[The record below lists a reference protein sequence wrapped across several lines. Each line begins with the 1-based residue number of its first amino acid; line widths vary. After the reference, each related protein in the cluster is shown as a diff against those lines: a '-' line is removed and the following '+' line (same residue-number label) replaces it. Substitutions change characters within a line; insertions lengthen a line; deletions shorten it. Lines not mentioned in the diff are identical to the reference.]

1 MIHINFSLCLTT
13 LSWSVKVTQLTPHLY
28 INLPWTRL
36 KDLTQSG
43 CLRSCVNATTLLQ
56 LLNHSLNPFFFFF
69 FPESTM
75 SDPNQI
81 SFAQAFF
88 CSAFAAC
95 FAEVT
100 FLLFLV
106 PFVSFRFRFS
116 IRNIAS
122 RIFDFVG

>member
-1 MIHINFSLCLTT
+1 MLLLSFSFLITHPIL
-13 LSWSVKVTQLTPHLY
+13 
-28 INLPWTRL
+28 
-36 KDLTQSG
+36 
-43 CLRSCVNATTLLQ
+43 
-56 LLNHSLNPFFFFF
+56 FFFF

-106 PFVSFRFRFS
+106 PFV
-116 IRNIAS
+116 
-122 RIFDFVG
+122 FDFDSAFGIKLLAYLILLDRKLNRTV